1 MTSCDVAIVGGGFS
15 GAMVA
20 VNLARLAGLECSVR
34 TFEPGEL
41 GRGAAYGTRCPA
53 HLLNTRAAAMSAF
66 ADDPAHFVRW
76 LGGRASPEAFVARG
90 LYGDY
95 VAELA
100 ARAFERPRFA
110 RIRERVVSITRS
122 GSQYALRT
130 ASGATFAA
138 RAVVLATGNAPPDD
152 AALPAAVV
160 GHAGYVADPWRFDY
174 GTAAG
179 DVLVIGSGLTAL
191 DVLLALEAAGHR
203 GNLFVV
209 SRRGRFPETHA
220 RGVLPPDVTPVL
232 ETADARALLR
242 SFRCRIRDARAR
254 GVDWRSV
261 VDAVRPECETLWKHL
276 APKERRRFD
285 RHLRCRWERH
295 RHRAPLQTDAV
306 RLRYLAA
313 GRLAVYAGYVAAAAE
328 GFVTIGTV
336 RGTHVVRPRWIVNCT
351 GPGRR
356 RVFGDPLLG
365 QMLADDLATP
375 EPLGLG
381 IRVDAGL
388 GVVGR
393 RGDRVPGLWAV
404 GPLARGSRFEATA
417 VPELRTMAQEVA
429 VRALSD
435 LKRPDLSAGASRTRR
450 LYSR

>member
-1 MTSCDVAIVGGGFS
+1 MTSCDVGIVGGGFS
-15 GAMVA
+15 GTMVA
-20 VNLARLAGLECSVR
+20 VNLARLAGLELSVR

-53 HLLNTRAAAMSAF
+53 HLLNTRVAAMSAF
-66 ADDPAHFVRW
+66 ADEPDHFVRW
-76 LGGRASPEAFVARG
+76 LGGRAAPEAFVARG

-100 ARAFERPRFA
+100 ARAFERARFA

-122 GSQYALRT
+122 DGEYELRT
-130 ASGATFAA
+130 ASGASFAA

-152 AALPAAVV
+152 DALPAAVV

-174 GTAAG
+174 GKAAG

-203 GNLFVV
+203 GSVFVV
-209 SRRGRFPETHA
+209 SRRGRFPETHTG
-220 RGVLPPDVTPVL
+220 GVLPLDVTPVL

-254 GVDWRSV
+254 GFDWRSV

-276 APKERRRFD
+276 APRERRRFD
-285 RHLRCRWERH
+285 RHLRSHWERY

-313 GRLAVYAGYVAAAAE
+313 GRLTVYAGQVAGAAG
-328 GFVTIGTV
+328 GFVTIAARQGTE
-336 RGTHVVRPRWIVNCT
+336 VVRPSWIVNCT

-393 RGDRVPGLWAV
+393 RGDRVPALWAV

-417 VPELRTMAQEVA
+417 VPELRMMAQEVA
-429 VRALSD
+429 FRALAD
-435 LKRPDLSAGASRTRR
+435 LKKARPFGRRFAGVEAI
-450 LYSR
+450 L